1 MLEQLR
7 AVTDRRYRSN
17 NKMCELNKEIAELS
31 EQILILNRLK
41 SKGYIES
48 ALYFTQVQEINHKI
62 KTLRS
67 VKRKIMESDEADSV
81 IEATEQLLDLLDD
94 SPEWLDEMDAEL
106 FEDMVERITVESPE
120 RIKIRLCNGLELAET
135 IKRTVR

>member
-1 MLEQLR
+1 
-7 AVTDRRYRSN
+7 
-17 NKMCELNKEIAELS
+17 MCELNKEIAELS

-106 FEDMVERITVESPE
+106 FEDMVERITVEPPE